1 MSVAD
6 NIQHTARNL
15 TSELPFIVQILGNG
29 MRNLSCW
36 RSSTFDNRQ
45 LILLNLAGRFAGSHH
60 SKLETGM
67 RRVLDLNACRYD
79 VYSCTHNDSESQ
91 NGSAGLV
98 YMTIFSTT
106 VLFHLRNEKRERMCT
121 LFLY

>member
-15 TSELPFIVQILGNG
+15 TSELPLSCKYLEMG

-36 RSSTFDNRQ
+36 RSSTFDNTTRQ

-60 SKLETGM
+60 SKLEYTGM

-98 YMTIFSTT
+98 HMTIFSTT
-106 VLFHLRNEKRERMCT
+106 VVCSS
-121 LFLY
+121 